1 MCIANPEKT
10 AGIEKALGSLFPLHF
25 DAAPPVAREA
35 ARRRKLWE
43 IAHKYHCP
51 IVGTCLNMEELR
63 KLARRAGLEGWDSES
78 DYALHS
84 TAVGLARERNELS
97 EPMQKLLERKFE
109 AAVRR
114 FARAK
119 SGDELLSQWREAL
132 ARGEAAGAFW
142 AAMSHGQASEQ
153 VAHLIYE
160 DIHML
165 SHQVGATSRAD
176 LGELSRLRRVEAEL
190 ALKLE
195 RQQERHG
202 AQMAEKEEDIRNLSL
217 RLDGA
222 LEIERRLRAAEAQ
235 LRASGAI
242 AELEVRLLAET
253 QRAVQAER
261 RYGELAAQAAGLRQ
275 KTDELQGEW
284 EAAEEALTMALTPPA
299 CHDCAES
306 REGRCASGDFS
317 GRCILCVGGRT
328 GMADQYRTMVE
339 RSNGRFVHHDGGIED
354 NPKRLQA
361 MLAAAD
367 AVICPADNVSH
378 GAYYAVK
385 RLCKQYGKPC
395 VLLKRSGLSTFAR
408 GLAELAEN
416 RQKRPLSK
424 PTFIQPAADQR
435 MFRASQQQRNKR
447 SM

>member
-10 AGIEKALGSLFPLHF
+10 TGIEKTLGNLFPLRC
-25 DAAPPVAREA
+25 DAAPPVAGGA
-35 ARRRKLWE
+35 PRRRKLWE
-43 IAHKYHCP
+43 IAHKHHCP
-51 IVGTCLNMEELR
+51 IVGTCLNMGELR

-84 TAVGLARERNELS
+84 TAVGLARDRNELS

-119 SGDELLSQWREAL
+119 STDELLSQWREAL
-132 ARGEAAGAFW
+132 ACGEAAGAFW
-142 AAMSHGQASEQ
+142 AAMSHGQANKQ

-165 SHQVGATSRAD
+165 SHQVGAASHAD
-176 LGELSRLRRVEAEL
+176 LGELARLRRVEAEL
-190 ALKLE
+190 TLKFDR
-195 RQQERHG
+195 RQEKHT
-202 AQMAEKEEDIRNLSL
+202 AQQAEKEEALRSLSR
-217 RLDGA
+217 RLGNA
-222 LEIERRLRAAEAQ
+222 LEIEPRLRAAEAQ
-235 LRASGAI
+235 LRESNSGDDCAARLRI
-242 AELEVRLLAET
+242 AELEQRLEDKAR
-253 QRAVQAER
+253 RAMQAEKR
-261 RYGELAAQAAGLRQ
+261 CGELAAQAAELRQ
-275 KTDELQGEW
+275 KIDELQGEW
-284 EAAEEALTMALTPPA
+284 EAAEEALARDLTPPA
-299 CHDCAES
+299 CLDCAES

-328 GMADQYRTMVE
+328 GLADQYRTLVE
-339 RSNGRFVHHDGGIED
+339 RSNGRFVHHDGGLED

-378 GAYYAVK
+378 GAYYVVK

-395 VLLKRSGLSTFAR
+395 VLLKNSGLSSFAR
-408 GLAELAEN
+408 GLSALDTPRN
-416 RQKRPLSK
+416 GPPPSSS
-424 PTFIQPAADQR
+424 TF
-435 MFRASQQQRNKR
+435 
-447 SM
+447 